1 MIQKSQR
8 TDRRILTFP
17 AVHPCEGISPATL
30 LASLISLCGEICDF
44 QSRHFPTQR
53 RNAREAIRQVS
64 LLLVFFEEVS
74 DRCHGSSSLSDSAVL
89 CFSELHVAFQ
99 KLRFLLEDCARD
111 GSRLWILTRCSFVAA
126 QFRVLIRAIAT
137 ALDVLPLR
145 SIDVGGEVR
154 ELVELVARQAR
165 KAKFEL
171 DGDDER
177 CAEQVLAIISRLGKG
192 IEPELNSLKKIM
204 DYLEIGTWN
213 DCKKDVKFLEEEID
227 FQCSDCDEREVPFL
241 SGLLGLMSYC
251 RGVIFEEFDC
261 GNSAQVE
268 FSRCSVEALSC
279 LNLEDFRCPISLE
292 LMKDPVTVS
301 TGQTYDRSSIQKWLK
316 AGNSICPKTG
326 EKLIN
331 TELVPNSALRKLI
344 HQFCEDRGI
353 SLSKSG
359 RQSRDV
365 TRTMVPGSLAAAE
378 AMKFLSTFLVR
389 KLVFGTNEQRNK
401 AAYEIRLL
409 AKSNIFNRSCFID
422 AGAVLPLLNL
432 LSAPMIQEN
441 AAAALLKLSK
451 HGNGRILI
459 VESGGLAPIL
469 DVLKNGLS
477 LEAKQISAAI
487 IFYLSA
493 VKEYQ
498 KLIGETPD
506 FIPALTRL
514 IRDGTSCGKKNAVV
528 AIFGLLFFPNNQ
540 QRVIEAGTIPLLID
554 ILNHSDK
561 TELITDTLA
570 VLANLAENSDGAN
583 SIFRTPALN
592 LVKNILQ
599 SSNSRAAKEYCVS
612 ILLSLCN
619 NGGVQVV
626 GVLANDP
633 SVMALLYSVITDG
646 TSLAGKKSRSLIKI
660 LHKFREASSSGLI
673 GTAVSHEQSVHA
685 W

>member
-1 MIQKSQR
+1 MIQISQR

-44 QSRHFPTQR
+44 QCRHFPTQR

-64 LLLVFFEEVS
+64 LLLVFFEEVR
-74 DRCHGSSSLSDSAVL
+74 DRCHGGSSLSDSAVL
-89 CFSELHVAFQ
+89 CFSELHVALQ

-177 CAEQVLAIISRLGKG
+177 CADQVLAIISRLEKG
-192 IEPELNSLKKIM
+192 IEPELNSLKRIL
-204 DYLEIGTWN
+204 DYLEIGTWS
-213 DCKKDVKFLEEEID
+213 DCNKDVKFLEVEID
-227 FQCSDCDEREVPFL
+227 FQCSDCNEREVPFL

-261 GNSAQVE
+261 RNSAQVE

-292 LMKDPVTVS
+292 LMTDPVTVS

-331 TELVPNSALRKLI
+331 KELVPNSALRKLI
-344 HQFCEDRGI
+344 HQFCEDSGI

-432 LSAPMIQEN
+432 LSAPMTQEN

-459 VESGGLAPIL
+459 VESGGLEPIL

-506 FIPALTRL
+506 LIPALIRL

-570 VLANLAENSDGAN
+570 VLVNLAENSDGAN
-583 SIFRTPALN
+583 LIFRTPALN
-592 LVKNILQ
+592 LIKNILQ

-660 LHKFREASSSGLI
+660 LHKYRETSSSGLT